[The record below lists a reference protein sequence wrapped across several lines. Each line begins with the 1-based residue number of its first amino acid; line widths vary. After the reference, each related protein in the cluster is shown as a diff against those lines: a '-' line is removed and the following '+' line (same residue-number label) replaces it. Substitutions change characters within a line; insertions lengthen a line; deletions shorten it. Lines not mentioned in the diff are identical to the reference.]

1 MTEEELAE
9 KKKYAGEKKPS
20 MKRRASSHDYTE
32 RRFYM
37 ITLETEGRLPLFGHL
52 AGNPFAEA
60 GSRDAPHIVLSEL
73 GKAVQDEWYGIPA
86 FYPQIDVIALQM
98 MPDHLHGILFVK
110 APIHVHLG
118 QVISGFKAGCRKAQR
133 LLEAQAA
140 PSASSAPGAAPAP
153 SSAAPASSAAAPAPS
168 TDAAKPRPTEKP
180 GVVQLSPPSPQEAAL
195 PLPKSA
201 PPLPKPAPLPKSPFR
216 PLFAR
221 GYNDLILRTYDE
233 LAVWKNYLLDNPRR
247 LLMKHARPDWLYPF
261 FDLKLGPFTFNGIGN
276 RSLLTAPRRIAVKLS
291 RRLTDQQIE
300 EATARYLA
308 EARQGAVLVSPAI
321 SPGEKRVM
329 RAAFD
334 AGLSTIVLL
343 ENGFTQLSKP
353 HGEQFNACFAGHLL
367 MLSPWEHHNEK
378 RTITRI
384 QCEQLNQMAL
394 AIAQT
399 TKL

>member
-1 MTEEELAE
+1 MILNLRYIMTEEELAE
-9 KKKYAGEKKPS
+9 KKKYAGQKKPS
-20 MKRRASSHDYTE
+20 MKRRASGHDYTE

-60 GSRDAPHIVLSEL
+60 GSSDAPHIVLSEL
-73 GKAVQDEWYGIPA
+73 GKAVQDEWYGIPS

-110 APIHVHLG
+110 APIPVHLG

-133 LLEAQAA
+133 RLEAQAA
-140 PSASSAPGAAPAP
+140 P
-153 SSAAPASSAAAPAPS
+153 AAAPT

-180 GVVQLSPPSPQEAAL
+180 ALAQQSGALPPSPQEAV
-195 PLPKSA
+195 S
-201 PPLPKPAPLPKSPFR
+201 PLPKPSSPLPHPAPPFR

-233 LAVWKNYLLDNPRR
+233 LTVWKNYLLDNPRR

-261 FDLKLGPFTFNGIGN
+261 FGLKLGPFTFNGIGN

-291 RRLTDQQIE
+291 RRLTEQQIE

-308 EARQGAVLVSPAI
+308 EASQGAVLVSPAI

-334 AGLSTIVLL
+334 AGFPTIVLL

-353 HGEQFNACFAGHLL
+353 HGEQFNACSAGRLL

-378 RTITRI
+378 HTITRV

-394 AIAQT
+394 AIAQP

>member
-1 MTEEELAE
+1 MILNLRYIMTEEELAE

-20 MKRRASSHDYTE
+20 MKRRASGHDYTE

-60 GSRDAPHIVLSEL
+60 GSSDAPHIVLSEI
-73 GKAVQDEWYGIPA
+73 GKAVQDEWFSIPA

-110 APIHVHLG
+110 APIPLHLG
-118 QVISGFKAGCRKAQR
+118 QVITGFKAGCRKAQR
-133 LLEAQAA
+133 RLEAQAA
-140 PSASSAPGAAPAP
+140 P
-153 SSAAPASSAAAPAPS
+153 AAAPT

-180 GVVQLSPPSPQEAAL
+180 ALAQQSGALPPSPQEAV
-195 PLPKSA
+195 S
-201 PPLPKPAPLPKSPFR
+201 PLPKPSSPLPHPAPPFR

-233 LAVWKNYLLDNPRR
+233 LTVWKNYLLDNPRR

-261 FDLKLGPFTFNGIGN
+261 FGLKLGPFTFNGIGN

-291 RRLTDQQIE
+291 RRLTEQQIE

-308 EARQGAVLVSPAI
+308 EASQGAVLVSPAI

-334 AGLSTIVLL
+334 AGFPTIVLL

-353 HGEQFNACFAGHLL
+353 HGEQFNACSAGRLL

-378 RTITRI
+378 HTITRV

-394 AIAQT
+394 AIAQP

>member
-1 MTEEELAE
+1 MILNLRYIMTEEELAE
-9 KKKYAGEKKPS
+9 KKKYAGQKKPS
-20 MKRRASSHDYTE
+20 MKRRASGHDYTE

-60 GSRDAPHIVLSEL
+60 GSSDAPHIILSEL
-73 GKAVQDEWYGIPA
+73 GKAVQDEWFSIPA

-110 APIHVHLG
+110 APIPLHLG

-133 LLEAQAA
+133 RLEAQAA
-140 PSASSAPGAAPAP
+140 P
-153 SSAAPASSAAAPAPS
+153 AAAPT

-180 GVVQLSPPSPQEAAL
+180 ALAQQSGALPPSPQEAV
-195 PLPKSA
+195 S
-201 PPLPKPAPLPKSPFR
+201 PLPKPSSPLPHPAPPFR

-233 LAVWKNYLLDNPRR
+233 LTVWKNYLLDNPRR

-261 FDLKLGPFTFNGIGN
+261 FGLKLGPFTFNGIGN

-308 EARQGAVLVSPAI
+308 EASQGAVLVSPAI

-334 AGLSTIVLL
+334 AGFPTIVLL

-353 HGEQFNACFAGHLL
+353 HGEQFNACSAGRLL

-378 RTITRI
+378 HTITRV

-394 AIAQT
+394 AIAQPT
-399 TKL
+399 RL

>member
-1 MTEEELAE
+1 MILNLRYIMTEEELAE
-9 KKKYAGEKKPS
+9 KKKYAGQKKPS
-20 MKRRASSHDYTE
+20 MKRRASGHDYTE

-60 GSRDAPHIVLSEL
+60 GSSDAPHIILSEL
-73 GKAVQDEWYGIPA
+73 GKAVQDEWFSIPA

-110 APIHVHLG
+110 APIPVHLG

-140 PSASSAPGAAPAP
+140 P
-153 SSAAPASSAAAPAPS
+153 AAAPT

-180 GVVQLSPPSPQEAAL
+180 ALAQQSGALPPSPQEAV
-195 PLPKSA
+195 S
-201 PPLPKPAPLPKSPFR
+201 PLPKPSSPLPHPAPPFR

-233 LAVWKNYLLDNPRR
+233 LTVWKNYLLDNPRR

-261 FDLKLGPFTFNGIGN
+261 FGLKLGPFTFNGIGN

-308 EARQGAVLVSPAI
+308 EASQGAVLVSPAI

-334 AGLSTIVLL
+334 AGFPTIVLL

-353 HGEQFNACFAGHLL
+353 HGEQFNACSAGRLL

-378 RTITRI
+378 HTITRI

-394 AIAQT
+394 AIAQP

>member
-1 MTEEELAE
+1 MILNLRYIMTEEELAE
-9 KKKYAGEKKPS
+9 KKKYAGQKKPS
-20 MKRRASSHDYTE
+20 MKRRASGHDYTE

-60 GSRDAPHIVLSEL
+60 GSSDAPHIILSEL
-73 GKAVQDEWYGIPA
+73 GKAVQDEWFSIPA

-110 APIHVHLG
+110 APIPLHLG

-133 LLEAQAA
+133 RLEAQAA
-140 PSASSAPGAAPAP
+140 P
-153 SSAAPASSAAAPAPS
+153 AAAPT

-180 GVVQLSPPSPQEAAL
+180 ALAQQSGALPPSPQEAV
-195 PLPKSA
+195 S
-201 PPLPKPAPLPKSPFR
+201 PLPKPSSPLPHPAPPFR

-233 LAVWKNYLLDNPRR
+233 LTVWKNYLLDNPRR

-261 FDLKLGPFTFNGIGN
+261 FGLKLGPFTFNGIGN

-308 EARQGAVLVSPAI
+308 EASQGAVLVSPAI

-334 AGLSTIVLL
+334 AGFPTIVLM

-353 HGEQFNACFAGHLL
+353 HGEQFNACSAGCLL

-394 AIAQT
+394 AIAQP

>member
-1 MTEEELAE
+1 MILNLRYIMTEEELAE
-9 KKKYAGEKKPS
+9 KKKYAGQKKPS
-20 MKRRASSHDYTE
+20 MKRRASGHDYTE

-60 GSRDAPHIVLSEL
+60 GSSDAPHIILSEL
-73 GKAVQDEWYGIPA
+73 GKAVQDEWFSIPA

-110 APIHVHLG
+110 APIPLHLG

-133 LLEAQAA
+133 RLEAQAA
-140 PSASSAPGAAPAP
+140 P
-153 SSAAPASSAAAPAPS
+153 AAAPT

-180 GVVQLSPPSPQEAAL
+180 ALAQQSGALPPSPQEAV
-195 PLPKSA
+195 S
-201 PPLPKPAPLPKSPFR
+201 PLPKPSSPLPPPAPPFR

-233 LAVWKNYLLDNPRR
+233 LTVWKNYLLDNPRR

-261 FDLKLGPFTFNGIGN
+261 FGLKLGPFTFNGIGN

-308 EARQGAVLVSPAI
+308 EASQGAVLVSPAI

-334 AGLSTIVLL
+334 AGFPTIVLM

-353 HGEQFNACFAGHLL
+353 HGEQFNACSAGRLL

-394 AIAQT
+394 AIAQP

>member
-1 MTEEELAE
+1 MILNLRYIMTEEELAE
-9 KKKYAGEKKPS
+9 KKKYAGQKKPS
-20 MKRRASSHDYTE
+20 MKRRASGHDYTE

-60 GSRDAPHIVLSEL
+60 GSSDAPHIILSEL
-73 GKAVQDEWYGIPA
+73 GKAVQDEWFSIPA

-110 APIHVHLG
+110 APIPLHLG

-133 LLEAQAA
+133 RLEAQAA
-140 PSASSAPGAAPAP
+140 P
-153 SSAAPASSAAAPAPS
+153 AAAPT
-168 TDAAKPRPTEKP
+168 TDAAKPRPTEKSALAQQS
-180 GVVQLSPPSPQEAAL
+180 GALPPSPQEAV
-195 PLPKSA
+195 S
-201 PPLPKPAPLPKSPFR
+201 PLPKPSSPLPHPAPPFR

-233 LAVWKNYLLDNPRR
+233 LTVWKNYLLDNPRR

-261 FDLKLGPFTFNGIGN
+261 FGLKLGPFTFNGIGN

-308 EARQGAVLVSPAI
+308 EASQGAVLVSPAI

-334 AGLSTIVLL
+334 AGFPTIVLL

-353 HGEQFNACFAGHLL
+353 HGEQFNACSAGRLL

-378 RTITRI
+378 HTITRV

-394 AIAQT
+394 AIAQP

>member
-1 MTEEELAE
+1 MILNLRYIMTEEELAE
-9 KKKYAGEKKPS
+9 KKKYAGQKKPS
-20 MKRRASSHDYTE
+20 MKRRASGHDYTE

-60 GSRDAPHIVLSEL
+60 GSSDAPHIILSEL
-73 GKAVQDEWYGIPA
+73 GKAVQDEWFSIPA

-110 APIHVHLG
+110 APIPPHLG

-133 LLEAQAA
+133 RLEAQAA
-140 PSASSAPGAAPAP
+140 P
-153 SSAAPASSAAAPAPS
+153 AAAPT

-180 GVVQLSPPSPQEAAL
+180 ALAQQSGALPPSPQEAV
-195 PLPKSA
+195 S
-201 PPLPKPAPLPKSPFR
+201 PLPKPSSPLPHPAPPFR

-233 LAVWKNYLLDNPRR
+233 LTVWKNYLLDNPRR

-261 FDLKLGPFTFNGIGN
+261 FGLKLGPFTFNGIGN

-308 EARQGAVLVSPAI
+308 EASQGAVLVSPAI

-334 AGLSTIVLL
+334 AGFPTIVLL

-353 HGEQFNACFAGHLL
+353 HGEQFNACSAGRLL

-378 RTITRI
+378 HTITRV

-394 AIAQT
+394 AIAQP

>member
-1 MTEEELAE
+1 MILNLRYIMTEEELAE

-20 MKRRASSHDYTE
+20 MKRRASGHDYTE

-60 GSRDAPHIVLSEL
+60 GSSDAPHIILSEL
-73 GKAVQDEWYGIPA
+73 GKAVQDEWFSIPA

-110 APIHVHLG
+110 APIPLHLG

-133 LLEAQAA
+133 RLEAQAA
-140 PSASSAPGAAPAP
+140 P
-153 SSAAPASSAAAPAPS
+153 AAAPT

-180 GVVQLSPPSPQEAAL
+180 ALAQQSGALPPSPQEAV
-195 PLPKSA
+195 S
-201 PPLPKPAPLPKSPFR
+201 PLPKPSSPLPHPAPPFR

-233 LAVWKNYLLDNPRR
+233 LTVWKNYLLDNPRR

-261 FDLKLGPFTFNGIGN
+261 FGLKLGPFTFNGIGN

-291 RRLTDQQIE
+291 RRLTEQQIE

-308 EARQGAVLVSPAI
+308 EASQGAVLVSPAI

-334 AGLSTIVLL
+334 AGFPTIVLL

-353 HGEQFNACFAGHLL
+353 HGEQFNACSAGRLL

-378 RTITRI
+378 HTITRV

-394 AIAQT
+394 AIAQP

>member
-1 MTEEELAE
+1 MTEKELAK
-9 KKKYAGEKKPS
+9 KKKYAGEKQPS
-20 MKRRASSHDYTE
+20 MKRRASGHGYTE

-60 GSRDAPHIVLSEL
+60 GSSDAPRIVLSEL
-73 GKAVQDEWYGIPA
+73 GKAVQDEWFSIPA

-110 APIHVHLG
+110 APIPLHLG
-118 QVISGFKAGCRKAQR
+118 QVISGFKAGCRNAQR
-133 LLEAQAA
+133 RLEAQAA
-140 PSASSAPGAAPAP
+140 APAP
-153 SSAAPASSAAAPAPS
+153 SAAAPAPP

-180 GVVQLSPPSPQEAAL
+180 GVVQVSPPSPQEAVS
-195 PLPKSA
+195 PLPHPA
-201 PPLPKPAPLPKSPFR
+201 PPIR

-233 LAVWKNYLLDNPRR
+233 LTVWKNYLLDNPRR

-261 FDLKLGPFTFNGIGN
+261 FGLKLGPFTFNGIGN

-308 EARQGAVLVSPAI
+308 EAHQGAVLVSPAI

-329 RAAFD
+329 RTAFD
-334 AGLSTIVLL
+334 AGLPTIVLL

-353 HGEQFNACFAGHLL
+353 HGEQFNACSAGRLL

-378 RTITRI
+378 HTITRV

-394 AIAQT
+394 AIAQP

>member
-1 MTEEELAE
+1 MILNLRYIMTEEELAE
-9 KKKYAGEKKPS
+9 KKKYAGQKKPS
-20 MKRRASSHDYTE
+20 MKRRASGHDYTE

-60 GSRDAPHIVLSEL
+60 GSSDAPHIILSEL
-73 GKAVQDEWYGIPA
+73 GKAVQDEWFSIPA

-110 APIHVHLG
+110 APIPLHLG

-140 PSASSAPGAAPAP
+140 P
-153 SSAAPASSAAAPAPS
+153 AAAPT

-180 GVVQLSPPSPQEAAL
+180 ALAQQSGALPPSPQEAV
-195 PLPKSA
+195 S
-201 PPLPKPAPLPKSPFR
+201 PLPKPSSPLPHPAPPFR

-233 LAVWKNYLLDNPRR
+233 LTVWKNYLLDNPRR

-261 FDLKLGPFTFNGIGN
+261 FGLKLGPFTFNGIGN

-308 EARQGAVLVSPAI
+308 EASQGAVLVSPAI

-334 AGLSTIVLL
+334 AGFPTIVLL

-353 HGEQFNACFAGHLL
+353 HGEQFNACSAGRLL

-378 RTITRI
+378 HTITRV

-394 AIAQT
+394 AIAQP

>member
-9 KKKYAGEKKPS
+9 KKKYAGQKKPS
-20 MKRRASSHDYTE
+20 MKRRASGHDYTE

-60 GSRDAPHIVLSEL
+60 GSSDAPHIILSEL
-73 GKAVQDEWYGIPA
+73 GKAVQDEWFSIPA

-110 APIHVHLG
+110 APLPLHLG

-133 LLEAQAA
+133 RLEAQAA
-140 PSASSAPGAAPAP
+140 P
-153 SSAAPASSAAAPAPS
+153 AAAPT

-180 GVVQLSPPSPQEAAL
+180 ALAQQSGALPPSPQEAVS
-195 PLPKSA
+195 PLPS
-201 PPLPKPAPLPKSPFR
+201 PPSPLPAPASITPS
-216 PLFAR
+216 LFAR

-233 LAVWKNYLLDNPRR
+233 LTVWKNYLLDNPRR

-261 FDLKLGPFTFNGIGN
+261 FGLKLGPFTFNGIGN

-308 EARQGAVLVSPAI
+308 EASQGAVLVSPAI

-334 AGLSTIVLL
+334 AGFPTIVLL

-353 HGEQFNACFAGHLL
+353 HGEQFNACSAGRLL

-378 RTITRI
+378 HTITRV

-394 AIAQT
+394 AIAQP

>member
-1 MTEEELAE
+1 MILNLRYIMTEEELAE
-9 KKKYAGEKKPS
+9 KKKYAGQKKPS
-20 MKRRASSHDYTE
+20 MKRRASGHDYTE

-60 GSRDAPHIVLSEL
+60 GSSDAPHIILSEL

-110 APIHVHLG
+110 APIPLHLG

-133 LLEAQAA
+133 RLEAQAA
-140 PSASSAPGAAPAP
+140 PSAPGAAP
-153 SSAAPASSAAAPAPS
+153 SSSAAAPAQQS
-168 TDAAKPRPTEKP
+168 GA
-180 GVVQLSPPSPQEAAL
+180 LPPSPQEAV
-195 PLPKSA
+195 S
-201 PPLPKPAPLPKSPFR
+201 PLPKPSSPLPHPAPPFR

-233 LAVWKNYLLDNPRR
+233 LTVWKNYLLDNPRR

-261 FDLKLGPFTFNGIGN
+261 FGLKLGPFTFNGIGN

-334 AGLSTIVLL
+334 AGLSTIVLM

-353 HGEQFNACFAGHLL
+353 HGEQFNACSAGRLL

-378 RTITRI
+378 HTITRV

-394 AIAQT
+394 AIAQP

>member
-20 MKRRASSHDYTE
+20 MKRRASGHDYTE

-60 GSRDAPHIVLSEL
+60 GSSDAPHIVLSEI

-110 APIHVHLG
+110 APIPVHLG

-140 PSASSAPGAAPAP
+140 PSASSAAPAP
-153 SSAAPASSAAAPAPS
+153 P

-261 FDLKLGPFTFNGIGN
+261 FGLKLGPFTFNGIGN
-276 RSLLTAPRRIAVKLS
+276 RSLL
-291 RRLTDQQIE
+291 
-300 EATARYLA
+300 TARYLA

-329 RAAFD
+329 RAAFN
-334 AGLSTIVLL
+334 AGLSSIVLM

-353 HGEQFNACFAGHLL
+353 HGEQFNACSSGRLL

-378 RTITRI
+378 RVITRV

-394 AIAQT
+394 AIAQPI
-399 TKL
+399 K

>member
-1 MTEEELAE
+1 MILNLRYIMTEEELAE
-9 KKKYAGEKKPS
+9 KKKYAGQKKPS
-20 MKRRASSHDYTE
+20 MKRRASGHDYTE

-60 GSRDAPHIVLSEL
+60 GSNDAPHIILSEL
-73 GKAVQDEWYGIPA
+73 GKAVQDEWFSIPA

-110 APIHVHLG
+110 APSPLHLG

-133 LLEAQAA
+133 RLEAQAA
-140 PSASSAPGAAPAP
+140 P
-153 SSAAPASSAAAPAPS
+153 AAAPT

-180 GVVQLSPPSPQEAAL
+180 ALAQQSGALPPSPQEAV
-195 PLPKSA
+195 S
-201 PPLPKPAPLPKSPFR
+201 PLPKPSSPLPHPAPPFR

-233 LAVWKNYLLDNPRR
+233 LTVWKNYLLDNPRR

-261 FDLKLGPFTFNGIGN
+261 FGLKLGPFTFNGIGN

-334 AGLSTIVLL
+334 AGLSTIVLM

-353 HGEQFNACFAGHLL
+353 HGEQFNACSAGRLL

-378 RTITRI
+378 HTITRV

-394 AIAQT
+394 AIAQP

>member
-9 KKKYAGEKKPS
+9 KKKYAGQKKPS
-20 MKRRASSHDYTE
+20 MKRRASGHDYTE

-60 GSRDAPHIVLSEL
+60 GSSDAPHIILSEL
-73 GKAVQDEWYGIPA
+73 GKAVQDEWFSIPA

-110 APIHVHLG
+110 APIPLHLG

-133 LLEAQAA
+133 RLEAQAA
-140 PSASSAPGAAPAP
+140 P
-153 SSAAPASSAAAPAPS
+153 AAAPT

-180 GVVQLSPPSPQEAAL
+180 ALAQQSGALPPSPQEAV
-195 PLPKSA
+195 S
-201 PPLPKPAPLPKSPFR
+201 PLPKPSSPLPHPAPPFR

-233 LAVWKNYLLDNPRR
+233 LTVWKNYLLDNPRR

-261 FDLKLGPFTFNGIGN
+261 FGLKLGPFTFNGIGN

-308 EARQGAVLVSPAI
+308 EASQGAVLVSPAI

-334 AGLSTIVLL
+334 AGFPTIVLM

-353 HGEQFNACFAGHLL
+353 HGEQFNACSAGRLL

-394 AIAQT
+394 AIAQP

>member
-1 MTEEELAE
+1 MILNLRYIMTEEELAE
-9 KKKYAGEKKPS
+9 KKKYAGQKKPS
-20 MKRRASSHDYTE
+20 MKRRASGHDYTE

-60 GSRDAPHIVLSEL
+60 GSSDAPHIILSEL
-73 GKAVQDEWYGIPA
+73 GKAVQDEWFSIPA

-110 APIHVHLG
+110 APIPLHLG

-133 LLEAQAA
+133 RLEAQAA
-140 PSASSAPGAAPAP
+140 P
-153 SSAAPASSAAAPAPS
+153 AAAPT

-180 GVVQLSPPSPQEAAL
+180 ALAQQSGALPPSPQEAV
-195 PLPKSA
+195 S
-201 PPLPKPAPLPKSPFR
+201 PLPKPSSPLPHPAPPFR

-233 LAVWKNYLLDNPRR
+233 LTVWKNYLHDNPRR

-261 FDLKLGPFTFNGIGN
+261 FGLKLGPFTFNGIGN

-308 EARQGAVLVSPAI
+308 EASQGAVLVSPAI

-334 AGLSTIVLL
+334 AGFPTIVLL

-353 HGEQFNACFAGHLL
+353 HGEQFNACSAGRLL

-378 RTITRI
+378 HTITRV

-394 AIAQT
+394 AIAQP

>member
-1 MTEEELAE
+1 MKKHRINLA
-9 KKKYAGEKKPS
+9 KSRKSTIFAPDTDKGNTF
-20 MKRRASSHDYTE
+20 M
-32 RRFYM
+32 
-37 ITLETEGRLPLFGHL
+37 TEGRLPLFGHL

-60 GSRDAPHIVLSEL
+60 GSSDAPHIVLSEL

-110 APIHVHLG
+110 APIPVHLG

-140 PSASSAPGAAPAP
+140 PSATSAPGAAP
-153 SSAAPASSAAAPAPS
+153 SSSAAAAPP

-180 GVVQLSPPSPQEAAL
+180 GVVQVSPPSPQEAA
-195 PLPKSA
+195 P
-201 PPLPKPAPLPKSPFR
+201 PLPKSPFR

-247 LLMKHARPDWLYPF
+247 LLMKHVCPDWLYPF
-261 FDLKLGPFTFNGIGN
+261 FGLKLGPFTFNGIGN

-353 HGEQFNACFAGHLL
+353 HGEQFNACSAGRLL

-394 AIAQT
+394 AIAQP

>member
-1 MTEEELAE
+1 MTEDELAE

-20 MKRRASSHDYTE
+20 MKRRASGHDYTE

-52 AGNPFAEA
+52 VGNPFAEA
-60 GSRDAPHIVLSEL
+60 GSSEAPHIVLSEL
-73 GKAVQDEWYGIPA
+73 GKAVQDEWYGIHT

-98 MPDHLHGILFVK
+98 MPDHMHGILFVK
-110 APIHVHLG
+110 AQLPVHLG
-118 QVISGFKAGCRKAQR
+118 QVIAGFKAGCRKAQR
-133 LLEAQAA
+133 RLEGQAA
-140 PSASSAPGAAPAP
+140 PSAAAPT
-153 SSAAPASSAAAPAPS
+153 AST

-180 GVVQLSPPSPQEAAL
+180 GLAPATDAA
-195 PLPKSA
+195 
-201 PPLPKPAPLPKSPFR
+201 KPRPTEKPGQPFR
-216 PLFAR
+216 SLFAR
-221 GYNDLILRTYDE
+221 GYNDLILRSYDE
-233 LAVWKNYLLDNPRR
+233 LSVWKNYLLDNPRR

-261 FDLKLGPFTFNGIGN
+261 FDLKLGPYTFNGIGN

-291 RRLTDQQIE
+291 RRLTEQQIE
-300 EATARYLA
+300 AEAARYLE

-321 SPGEKRVM
+321 SPGEKHVM

-334 AGLSTIVLL
+334 AGLPTIVLL

-353 HGEQFNACFAGHLL
+353 HGEQFDACSAGRLL

-378 RTITRI
+378 HTITRV

-394 AIAQT
+394 AITQQP
-399 TKL
+399 KL

>member
-1 MTEEELAE
+1 MEKTMTEEELAE

-20 MKRRASSHDYTE
+20 MKRRASGHDYTE

-52 AGNPFAEA
+52 VGNPFVEA
-60 GSRDAPHIVLSEL
+60 GSSEAPHIVLSEL
-73 GKAVQDEWYGIPA
+73 GKAVQDEWYGIHT

-98 MPDHLHGILFVK
+98 MPDHMHGILFVK
-110 APIHVHLG
+110 APLPVHLG
-118 QVISGFKAGCRKAQR
+118 QVIAGFKAGCRKAQR
-133 LLEAQAA
+133 RLEGQAA
-140 PSASSAPGAAPAP
+140 PSAAAPTAP
-153 SSAAPASSAAAPAPS
+153 TAST

-180 GVVQLSPPSPQEAAL
+180 AVAPSSLPSSQEAV
-195 PLPKSA
+195 S
-201 PPLPKPAPLPKSPFR
+201 PLPKPDTALSKPGQPFR
-216 PLFAR
+216 SLFAR
-221 GYNDLILRTYDE
+221 GYNDLILRSYDE
-233 LAVWKNYLLDNPRR
+233 LSVWKNYLLDNPRR

-261 FDLKLGPFTFNGIGN
+261 FDLKLGPYTFNGIGN

-291 RRLTDQQIE
+291 RRLTEQQIE
-300 EATARYLA
+300 AEIARYLE

-321 SPGEKRVM
+321 SPGEKHVM

-334 AGLSTIVLL
+334 AGLPTIVLL

-353 HGEQFNACFAGHLL
+353 HGEQFAACSAGRLL

-378 RTITRI
+378 HTITRV

-394 AIAQT
+394 AITQQP
-399 TKL
+399 KL

>member
-20 MKRRASSHDYTE
+20 MKRRASGHDYTE

-60 GSRDAPHIVLSEL
+60 GSSDAPHIVLSEL
-73 GKAVQDEWYGIPA
+73 GKAVQDEWFAIPA

-98 MPDHLHGILFVK
+98 MPDHMHGILFVK
-110 APIHVHLG
+110 APIPLHLG
-118 QVISGFKAGCRKAQR
+118 QVITGFKAGCRKAQR
-133 LLEAQAA
+133 RLEAQAA
-140 PSASSAPGAAPAP
+140 TAAAAAPSP
-153 SSAAPASSAAAPAPS
+153 AAAPAPT

-180 GVVQLSPPSPQEAAL
+180 ALAQQSGALPPSPQEAVS
-195 PLPKSA
+195 PLH
-201 PPLPKPAPLPKSPFR
+201 KPASPIR
-216 PLFAR
+216 PIFAR
-221 GYNDLILRTYDE
+221 GYNDLILRSYEE
-233 LAVWKNYLLDNPRR
+233 LSVWKNYLLDNPRR

-261 FDLKLGPFTFNGIGN
+261 FGLKLGPYTFNGIGN

-291 RRLTDQQIE
+291 RRLTEQQIE
-300 EATARYLA
+300 AETARYLE
-308 EARQGAVLVSPAI
+308 EASQGAVLVSPAI

-353 HGEQFNACFAGHLL
+353 HGEQFNACSAGRLL

-378 RTITRI
+378 HTITRV

-394 AIAQT
+394 AIAHQSSSPDHP
-399 TKL
+399 LQGHP

>member
-20 MKRRASSHDYTE
+20 MKRRASGHDYTE

-60 GSRDAPHIVLSEL
+60 GSSDAPHIVLSEL
-73 GKAVQDEWYGIPA
+73 GRAVQDEWFSIPT

-110 APIHVHLG
+110 APIPVHLG
-118 QVISGFKAGCRKAQR
+118 QVITGFKAGCRKAQR
-133 LLEAQAA
+133 RLEAQAA
-140 PSASSAPGAAPAP
+140 TAAAAAPSP
-153 SSAAPASSAAAPAPS
+153 AAAPAPT

-180 GVVQLSPPSPQEAAL
+180 ALAQQSGAMPPSPQEAVSLLPKPSA

-201 PPLPKPAPLPKSPFR
+201 PSIR
-216 PLFAR
+216 PIFAR

-233 LAVWKNYLLDNPRR
+233 LTVWKNYLLDNPRR

-261 FDLKLGPFTFNGIGN
+261 FGLKLGPYTFNGIGN

-308 EARQGAVLVSPAI
+308 EACQGSVLVSPAI

-334 AGLSTIVLL
+334 AGLPTIVLL

-353 HGEQFNACFAGHLL
+353 HGEQFNACSAGRLL

-378 RTITRI
+378 HTITRV

-394 AIAQT
+394 AIAQP

>member
-1 MTEEELAE
+1 MILNLRYIMTEEELAE
-9 KKKYAGEKKPS
+9 KKKYAGQKKPS
-20 MKRRASSHDYTE
+20 MKRRASGHDYTE

-60 GSRDAPHIVLSEL
+60 GSSDAPHIILSEL
-73 GKAVQDEWYGIPA
+73 GKAVQDEWFSIPA

-110 APIHVHLG
+110 APIPVHLG

-133 LLEAQAA
+133 RLEAQAA
-140 PSASSAPGAAPAP
+140 P
-153 SSAAPASSAAAPAPS
+153 AAAPT

-180 GVVQLSPPSPQEAAL
+180 ALAQQSGALPPSPQEAV
-195 PLPKSA
+195 S
-201 PPLPKPAPLPKSPFR
+201 PLPKPSSPLPHPAPPFR

-233 LAVWKNYLLDNPRR
+233 LTVWKNYLLDNPRR

-261 FDLKLGPFTFNGIGN
+261 FGLKLGPFTFNGIGN

-308 EARQGAVLVSPAI
+308 EASQGAVLVSPAI

-334 AGLSTIVLL
+334 AGFPTIVLL

-353 HGEQFNACFAGHLL
+353 HGEQFNACSAGRLL

-378 RTITRI
+378 HTITRV

-394 AIAQT
+394 AIAQP

>member
-1 MTEEELAE
+1 MILNLRYIMTEEELAE
-9 KKKYAGEKKPS
+9 KKKYAGQKKPS
-20 MKRRASSHDYTE
+20 MKRRASGHDYTE

-60 GSRDAPHIVLSEL
+60 GSSDAPHIILSEL
-73 GKAVQDEWYGIPA
+73 GKAVQDEWFSIPA

-110 APIHVHLG
+110 APIPLHLG

-133 LLEAQAA
+133 RLEAQAA
-140 PSASSAPGAAPAP
+140 P
-153 SSAAPASSAAAPAPS
+153 AAAPT

-180 GVVQLSPPSPQEAAL
+180 ALAQQSGALPPSPQEAV
-195 PLPKSA
+195 S
-201 PPLPKPAPLPKSPFR
+201 PLPKPSSPLPHPAPPFR

-233 LAVWKNYLLDNPRR
+233 LTVWKNYLLDNPRR

-261 FDLKLGPFTFNGIGN
+261 FGLKLGPFTFNGIGN

-334 AGLSTIVLL
+334 AGLSTIVLM

-353 HGEQFNACFAGHLL
+353 HGEQFNACSAGCLL

-394 AIAQT
+394 AIAQP